1 MNSRLIGKYKVEVKL
16 VKFEKAK
23 EVANGLL
30 VKLLPAHFEATGLP
44 YSVNYV
50 VNEKEQITKL
60 TLTLI
65 DQTFDLSKAKLPL
78 GRLRSM
84 ALMEAT
90 RSWNG
95 LEEDLS
101 KEIYVYIH
109 ESLKEGIQ

>member
-1 MNSRLIGKYKVEVKL
+1 MNSRLIGKYRVEVKL
-16 VKFEKAK
+16 VKFEQAR

-30 VKLLPAHFEATGLP
+30 VELLPAHFEATGLP

-50 VNEKEQITKL
+50 VNKKGQITKL
-60 TLTLI
+60 DLTLI
-65 DQTFDLSKAKLPL
+65 DKFFDLSKAKLPL

-95 LEEDLS
+95 LDEDFS
-101 KEIYVYIH
+101 NEVFVYIH
-109 ESLKEGIQ
+109 ESLKEGN